1 MVKRMIIMLV
11 ATGLVLGAIFGF
23 QAYKNSMIKQ
33 FMSSMAAPPQSVS
46 TVTADVQ
53 QWQPRLSS
61 VGTLRAVN
69 GADLASEVAG
79 IVEEVNVNS
88 GDDVAAGTVLLR
100 LRAEDDVARL
110 RSLEATAELAA
121 ITYQR
126 NERQL
131 RVQAIS
137 QATVDSDA
145 ANLKNARAQVA
156 EQKAVIDKKTIRAPF
171 AGRLGIRH
179 VDRGQYLSAGATIVT
194 LQALDPIYV
203 DFYLPQQALDEI
215 RVGQPVTAIV
225 DTWPDQ
231 PFAGTI
237 SAVNPKVELATRNV
251 QVRATLKNPDRK
263 LLPGMFASVT
273 IESGEPSRHITLPQ
287 TAITYN
293 PYGDT
298 VYLVV
303 EEGTQENGEP
313 KRVAKQSFVTLGGTR
328 GDLVAVLKGVEPG
341 QTVVSGGQMKLRNG
355 VPVTINNSVQPTA
368 DASPAPV
375 DR

>member
-23 QAYKNSMIKQ
+23 QAYKNSMIQQ
-33 FMSSMAAPPQSVS
+33 FMASMAAPPQTVS
-46 TVTADVQ
+46 TVAADLQ
-53 QWQPRLSS
+53 QWQPRLSA

-79 IVEEVNVNS
+79 IVEEININS
-88 GDDVAAGTVLLR
+88 GDDVAAGAVLLR
-100 LRAEDDVARL
+100 LRAEDDTARL

-137 QATVDSDA
+137 QATVDADA

-203 DFYLPQQALDEI
+203 DFYLPQQALDEV
-215 RVGQPVTAIV
+215 RVGQPIAATV
-225 DTWPDQ
+225 DTWPGQ
-231 PFAGTI
+231 TFAGTI
-237 SAVNPKVELATRNV
+237 SAVNPKVDLATRNV

-263 LLPGMFASVT
+263 LLPGMFAAVE
-273 IESGEPSRHITLPQ
+273 IESGEPARHVTLPQ

-303 EEGTQENGEP
+303 DDGRQENGEP
-313 KRVAKQSFVTLGGTR
+313 KRIAKQTFVTLGPTR

-341 QTVVSGGQMKLRNG
+341 QTVVSAGQMKLRNG
-355 VPVTINNSVQPTA
+355 VPVVVNNSVQPTA